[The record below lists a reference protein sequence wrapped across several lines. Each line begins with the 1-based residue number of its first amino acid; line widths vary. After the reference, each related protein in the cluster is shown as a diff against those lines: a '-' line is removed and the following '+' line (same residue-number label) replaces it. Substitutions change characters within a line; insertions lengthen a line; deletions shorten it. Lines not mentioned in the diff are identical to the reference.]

1 MEQSTRAWIRSHDI
15 ILIVPDFIFNLI
27 KMQIM
32 TGYASNT
39 GNDPISLITIGTLD
53 DMGYSVNYEVSDP
66 YTVPIPIDCGAAS
79 RRRLSTAET
88 NTNLKGGFMN
98 WNRGVRHIS
107 QDGRILSEGATLSQE
122 GYELATAHGKQFLAN
137 SKKQRPN
144 HEQGNA
150 VFVGHMHTD
159 VWYKEGDTIFL
170 VDVDGDCSVVE
181 EYCEFNAEC
190 CSKSCV
196 ENKCAP

>member
-1 MEQSTRAWIRSHDI
+1 MADYDWLCLQHWQRS
-15 ILIVPDFIFNLI
+15 NLC
-27 KMQIM
+27 
-32 TGYASNT
+32 
-39 GNDPISLITIGTLD
+39 D
-53 DMGYSVNYEVSDP
+53 DHRDSRRYGLPRYSVNYEVSDH
-66 YTVPIPIDCGAAS
+66 YTVPIPMDCGAAS
-79 RRRLSTAET
+79 RRRLTTET
-88 NTNLKGGFMN
+88 NTNLKGSFMN

-122 GYELATAHGKQFLAN
+122 GFDLATAHGRQVLSN

-150 VFVGHMHTD
+150 IFVGHMHTD
-159 VWYKEGDTIFL
+159 VLYKEGDTIFL
-170 VDVDGDCSVVE
+170 VDVDGDCGTVD

-196 ENKCAP
+196 EHRCAP